1 MNPLK
6 NIKSR
11 FIILITATVFIAAG
25 CNKNDEP
32 QMADTIAKRISDDPN
47 LSMFKSAIAKAK
59 LEAFTDG
66 PGPFTVFAPDNN
78 AFKAVGLN
86 TEADLN
92 KIDSNGLVTLLTYHI
107 LSSRRLSLEIPA
119 GPNAPIT
126 TQLGFSLFAS
136 KNRNGIFFNGTKVL
150 SADIECTNGI
160 LHTVNRILIPPTLNI
175 INYLGTLTNHRLLA
189 LAVSKANL
197 TMTTFNP
204 TTAAAITVFAPTNAA
219 FIAAGLDSTA
229 IANANVT
236 TLGNLLKYH
245 LVPGRLYGSDMK
257 ADSVKTVQGPKALIT
272 LTNGSKIRGIKNGGP
287 SSIVEVDIN
296 ASNGVVHSID
306 SVLRYQ

>member
-1 MNPLK
+1 MISFKYIGSRVMPLV
-6 NIKSR
+6 I
-11 FIILITATVFIAAG
+11 ITLILITG
-25 CNKNDEP
+25 CNKNKEP
-32 QMADTIAKRISDDPN
+32 QLAETIAKKISEDPN
-47 LSMFKSAIAKAK
+47 LSMFKAAVAKAK

-78 AFKAVGLN
+78 AFKAVGIH

-92 KIDSNGLVTLLTYHI
+92 KIDSNALVTLLTYHI
-107 LSSRRLSLEIPA
+107 TSSRRLSLEIPA

-136 KNRNGIFFNGTKVL
+136 KNTNGIFLNGTKVL
-150 SADIECTNGI
+150 SADIECANGI
-160 LHTVNRILIPPTLNI
+160 LHTVNRLLVPPTLNI
-175 INYLGTLTNHRLLA
+175 VNYLGTLTNHRLLA

-197 TMTTFNP
+197 TLTTFNP

-229 IANANVT
+229 IANANIT
-236 TLGNLLKYH
+236 TLGNILKYH
-245 LVPGRLYGSDMK
+245 IVTGRLYGSDMK
-257 ADSVKTVQGPKALIT
+257 ADSIKTVQGPKALIT

-287 SSIVEVDIN
+287 SSIVEFDIN

-306 SVLRYQ
+306 SVLRF

>member
-1 MNPLK
+1 MNLFK
-6 NIKSR
+6 HITSR
-11 FIILITATVFIAAG
+11 VIILVAIIMIVMTG
-25 CNKNDEP
+25 CNKSDEP
-32 QMADTIAKRISDDPN
+32 QIAETIAKKISEDPN

-78 AFKAVGLN
+78 AFKAVGIN
-86 TEADLN
+86 IEADLS
-92 KIDSNGLVTLLTYHI
+92 KIDSNALVTLLTYHI
-107 LSSRRLSLEIPA
+107 TSSRRLSLEIPA

-136 KNRNGIFFNGTKVL
+136 KNTNGIFLNGTKVL
-150 SADIECTNGI
+150 SADIECANGI
-160 LHTVNRILIPPTLNI
+160 LHTVNRLLVPPTLNI
-175 INYLGTLTNHRLLA
+175 VNYLGNLTNHRLMA

-197 TMTTFNP
+197 MLTTFNP

-229 IANANVT
+229 IANANIT
-236 TLGNLLKYH
+236 TLGNILKYH
-245 LVPGRLYGSDMK
+245 IVTGRLYGSDMK
-257 ADSVKTVQGPKALIT
+257 ADSIKTVQGPKALIT
-272 LTNGSKIRGIKNGGP
+272 LANGSKIRGIKNGGP
-287 SSIVEVDIN
+287 SSIVEFDIN

-306 SVLRYQ
+306 SVLRF

>member
-1 MNPLK
+1 MNLFK
-6 NIKSR
+6 HITSHVITLVV
-11 FIILITATVFIAAG
+11 IIMIFTTG

-32 QMADTIAKRISDDPN
+32 QFANTIAKKISDDPN
-47 LSMFKSAIAKAK
+47 LSMFKAAVAKAK

-86 TEADLN
+86 AEADLN
-92 KIDSNGLVTLLTYHI
+92 KLDSNALVTLLTYHI
-107 LSSRRLSLEIPA
+107 LSSKKLSLEIPA
-119 GPNAPIT
+119 GPNAPII
-126 TQLGFSLFAS
+126 TQLGSSLFAS
-136 KNRNGIFFNGTKVL
+136 KNTNGIFLNGTKVL
-150 SADIECTNGI
+150 SADIECANGI
-160 LHTVNRILIPPTLNI
+160 LHTVNRILVPPTLNI

-197 TMTTFNP
+197 TLTTFNP

-236 TLGNLLKYH
+236 TLGNILKYH

-257 ADSVKTVQGPKALIT
+257 ADSIKTVQGPKAFIS
-272 LTNGSKIRGIKNGGP
+272 LTNGPRIKGIKNGGP
-287 SSIVEVDIN
+287 SSIVDFDIN

-306 SVLRYQ
+306 SVLKF